1 MYGTVEKILFLKS
14 TPLFS
19 GLTGE
24 DLSSLARVA
33 EVCNFPAGATVLKQG
48 DEGDYF
54 YVVIRGSIAVV
65 SGGRE
70 LERISTCGT
79 LGELAVL
86 DRKPH
91 SDSFM
96 ALEPCEL
103 LRVGAEEF
111 FQVLREQPEIA
122 ESLLRLLAGEVRD
135 AHKRLAATL
144 AGQVP
149 RAD

>member
-24 DLSSLARVA
+24 DLAPLARVA
-33 EVCNFPAGATVLKQG
+33 EVCSFPAHVTVLHHGNQG
-48 DEGDYF
+48 DFF
-54 YVVIRGSIAVV
+54 YVVIRGSIAVL

-70 LERISTCGT
+70 LERITTCGT

-86 DRKPH
+86 DRQTQSADFK
-91 SDSFM
+91 

-103 LRVGAEEF
+103 LRVGADEF

-122 ESLLRLLAGEVRD
+122 ESLLRLLAGEVRK
-135 AHKRLAATL
+135 AQKRLADTL
-144 AGQVP
+144 TGHL
-149 RAD
+149 